1 MGLWTR
7 IGEYTPQVWILCQD
21 APPNVG
27 CDVVLVIS
35 VVIAANHKLAKG
47 AQYFLYRTCCVG
59 LRCGLWYL
67 QMGSDLGT
75 WSAMRQNRPPASCKL
90 AGAAATRTTKN
101 LSNILNQHKSTLI
114 EVRAMIVY
122 DQAGCIWIGIDIVFR
137 SLVRLSKWFLQI
149 ECNGSKLDP
158 LIDGWL
164 EMIEQP
170 SLQSNRLLQTNLPI
184 PRVGAIGCTSHPVV
198 RILRLLCYQFGSG
211 SVACSK
217 TLPFHTCNDRQSWF
231 SYNSACHWKE
241 WDMFVLWVYEVLS
254 PLWLLHCQCSH
265 AHFFVMVAMDQDWSN
280 ARTIIFNNIWCKLW
294 FRRWF

>member
-35 VVIAANHKLAKG
+35 VGITANHKPAKG

-67 QMGSDLGT
+67 QMGSDLGI
-75 WSAMRQNRPPASCKL
+75 WSAIRGNRPPASCKL
-90 AGAAATRTTKN
+90 AGAAATRTTRN
-101 LSNILNQHKSTLI
+101 LSNMLNQHKSTLI

-137 SLVRLSKWFLQI
+137 SLVNGFCKSNA
-149 ECNGSKLDP
+149 NGSKLDP

-170 SLQSNRLLQTNLPI
+170 SLQSNRLLATNLPI
-184 PRVGAIGCTSHPVV
+184 PRVGAIIQV
-198 RILRLLCYQFGSG
+198 
-211 SVACSK
+211 
-217 TLPFHTCNDRQSWF
+217 
-231 SYNSACHWKE
+231 
-241 WDMFVLWVYEVLS
+241 
-254 PLWLLHCQCSH
+254 WLHKPPSCSH
-265 AHFFVMVAMDQDWSN
+265 LEIVVLPVW
-280 ARTIIFNNIWCKLW
+280 IWLSCMQSDTSIPHLQ
-294 FRRWF
+294 R